1 MLSMYCFFGGS
12 TFTHQPILG
21 KILAYVSSGVYVIYG
36 NFCLCKLARCVV
48 GCTVSCGIHITDV
61 LTKNSVETRPEC
73 LGVSPDQTWRQHGA
87 TTCDGLFGEDVNQ
100 IY

>member
-1 MLSMYCFFGGS
+1 MLTVF
-12 TFTHQPILG
+12 
-21 KILAYVSSGVYVIYG
+21 LAYVSSGVYVIYG
-36 NFCLCKLARCVV
+36 NLCLCKLARCVV

-73 LGVSPDQTWRQHGA
+73 LGVSPDQTWRQQIY